1 MGDLW
6 WRSSFT
12 LHAQCEWTTSVK
24 LKETCESGSLHWD
37 AASTNLFSLTFPAI
51 GPFTAELKSLGHV
64 REKLCAH
71 EMSGIDKLQARVDD
85 SAAIS
90 NRKDVL

>member
-1 MGDLW
+1 MHTGYGM
-6 WRSSFT
+6 RN
-12 LHAQCEWTTSVK
+12 
-24 LKETCESGSLHWD
+24 ETVHTGSLHCD
-37 AASTNLFSLTFPAI
+37 TASTNLFSLTFPAI

-71 EMSGIDKLQARVDD
+71 EMSGIDKLQSRVDD

-90 NRKDVL
+90 IDDVNRKDVL